1 MNTKKKKAGFKF
13 NLRFNS
19 ACRPSNN
26 WALNVI
32 FTGFK
37 EHSRFDKKLKE
48 MLKVILF
55 MNNANRE
62 IKYYYRVVIGDNLV
76 PQFAEALASC
86 TSLAVILV
94 YFVFF
99 LEYGDILMKNDF
111 VGIFIFMLS
120 GLYMTRKNKVTVAS
134 VIFYH
139 LDPVVFIKNVTR
151 RRLSFFSRQN
161 SQTYNYE
168 SD

>member
-1 MNTKKKKAGFKF
+1 MI
-13 NLRFNS
+13 
-19 ACRPSNN
+19 P
-26 WALNVI
+26 
-32 FTGFK
+32 
-37 EHSRFDKKLKE
+37 
-48 MLKVILF
+48 
-55 MNNANRE
+55 
-62 IKYYYRVVIGDNLV
+62 
-76 PQFAEALASC
+76 
-86 TSLAVILV
+86 V

-139 LDPVVFIKNVTR
+139 LDPVVLIKNVTR
-151 RRLSFFSRQN
+151 RRLSFE
-161 SQTYNYE
+161 QTKLTNYNYE